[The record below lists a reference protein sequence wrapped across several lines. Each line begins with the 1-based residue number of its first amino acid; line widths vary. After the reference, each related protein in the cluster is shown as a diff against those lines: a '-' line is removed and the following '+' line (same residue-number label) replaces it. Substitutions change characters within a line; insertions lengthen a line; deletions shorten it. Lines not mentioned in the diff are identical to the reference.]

1 MNPLAGLQVIVD
13 SGLFVLIWLVQ
24 LVLYPSFRFIEKDN
38 FRLWHNRYC
47 ALMGLVAAPLMLIQ
61 VAIEALMLEQE
72 IRWPRILG
80 IGVIWVVTF
89 SLSESCHQ
97 RLHHDGRNM
106 AAILWLIR
114 TNWIRTIICT
124 LLFWQTGAEVLRQD
138 LFFQ

>member
-24 LVLYPSFRFIEKDN
+24 LVLYPSLRFIEEDN
-38 FRLWHNRYC
+38 FRSWHSRYC

-61 VAIEALMLEQE
+61 VAIEVLMLENE

-80 IGVIWVVTF
+80 IGMIWAITF

-97 RLHHDGRNM
+97 RLHQNGRSM
-106 AAILWLIR
+106 ATILWLIR